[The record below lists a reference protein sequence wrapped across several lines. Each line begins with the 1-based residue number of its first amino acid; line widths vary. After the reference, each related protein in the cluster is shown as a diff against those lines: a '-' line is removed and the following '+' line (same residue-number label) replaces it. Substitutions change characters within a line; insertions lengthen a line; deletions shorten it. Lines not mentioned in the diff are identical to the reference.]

1 MTNNLNIKRIK
12 SVIVVFISN
21 AFQNYYQELLDET
34 EDSDKSFERE
44 VLIHEIATEMVD
56 NSEYLEYD
64 ELIEWAERDFSNFID
79 SELNSE
85 INFEKINIVVD
96 NINYNFNELF
106 DSALNELLEKDQGWL
121 ENIDSNDLKKIIN
134 EAKQEIKNLFKRENP
149 LGE

>member
-1 MTNNLNIKRIK
+1 M
-12 SVIVVFISN
+12 
-21 AFQNYYQELLDET
+21 LDNT
-34 EDSDKSFERE
+34 
-44 VLIHEIATEMVD
+44 
-56 NSEYLEYD
+56 EYLEYD
-64 ELIEWAERDFSNFID
+64 ELIEWAERDFANFID
-79 SELNSE
+79 TELKSE

-134 EAKQEIKNLFKRENP
+134 EVKQEIKNLFKRENP